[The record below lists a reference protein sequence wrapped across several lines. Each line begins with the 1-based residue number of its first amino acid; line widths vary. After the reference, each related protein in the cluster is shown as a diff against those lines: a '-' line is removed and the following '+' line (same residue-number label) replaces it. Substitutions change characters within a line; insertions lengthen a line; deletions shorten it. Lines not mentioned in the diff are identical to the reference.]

1 MSIARCSCTVAT
13 GRSDH
18 LERDIDLSKRKPGV
32 RDMSENFFLFQVVI
46 LKSTVSA
53 VNHHPR
59 ILHPH
64 WLVGVPGQ
72 LLALPLS
79 FISTGICC
87 CKAAILYSFP
97 FKNKMS
103 GLLRN
108 VFFAVTTPWGVILP
122 SCTCRN
128 RSTLWPCCGQ
138 STPGSFHCQSLPGGR
153 PTTGR
158 TWAQTPEAPWTGPTR
173 TKKTRTHT
181 EV

>member
-1 MSIARCSCTVAT
+1 
-13 GRSDH
+13 
-18 LERDIDLSKRKPGV
+18 
-32 RDMSENFFLFQVVI
+32 MSENFFLFQVVI

-108 VFFAVTTPWGVILP
+108 VFFCRHNTLRSNSTLLYLQKQEHPLTVLWPKYSWVFSLP
-122 SCTCRN
+122 KSSRGSAHN
-128 RSTLWPCCGQ
+128 RSHMGPNAG
-138 STPGSFHCQSLPGGR
+138 GSLNRSNQD
-153 PTTGR
+153 
-158 TWAQTPEAPWTGPTR
+158 
-173 TKKTRTHT
+173 KKNTHT
-181 EV
+181 HRSIEM